1 MAFERIVNL
10 FTLKTLNFYCQGTHL
25 LLGCMLLTE
34 MAIYNLSLRKEKTSV
49 GSINLPKDL
58 KISKNSTIKDLQQVL
73 TAMFKSQQ
81 SQIKYSTLWKRAS
94 VFCMEKRKEKGT

>member
-1 MAFERIVNL
+1 
-10 FTLKTLNFYCQGTHL
+10 
-25 LLGCMLLTE
+25 MLLTE

-81 SQIKYSTLWKRAS
+81 SQIKYSTLWKNAS
-94 VFCMEKRKEKGT
+94 VFCMEKRKEKGP